1 MQANKQILKVAV
13 LGALLGV
20 AGLANA
26 AVPAGSLP
34 GSFQSSVSATY
45 AGSGSTGTI
54 TFNSTSP
61 QVMQWGGTPGFS
73 GKAIT
78 APAGV
83 TTNAGM
89 DVGQGASL
97 TITNQAS
104 KGSGL
109 LLIDATGNP
118 SEIAGSLINS
128 GTPEGIFVA
137 NSNGVTVDG
146 TATISGPS
154 GAAIIFLGYL
164 PDAKTFLSTNSVTI
178 DGSTPTNNGDVTIAP
193 GANLTGISTLLVAGN
208 GNVNI
213 GASNVSGTNSAN
225 HLFTIDAGAGV
236 NITTNIAQTN
246 TIINPKAVLTV
257 NGGTAG
263 SPVIADMMASGGT
276 INVTGALGGD
286 PAFHGGELVMSAPT
300 AINIAK
306 GGSISG
312 GILLMGQYNQ
322 VFAGNT
328 PQQPTPQSAPN
339 ITIAGTLNAT
349 VAIQFDGANNVYE
362 TGSGTVNMT
371 GSSNIYA
378 NLYGNLANPSGGQ
391 AHGGDWRWN
400 GFVVNVAQQG
410 TVGLVVNPLSLGA
423 KQQFINIA
431 VNGNANLYNWGMV
444 GTIPTNLLASPLS
457 AGGSATAQTPSV
469 ISPDH
474 MVVTANNFM
483 LGNSNY
489 NALNYYFPGLLA
501 LVTGSP
507 SDPTTVGGGMIVAQ
521 GNLSNMVPW
530 SIPNGGGL
538 YFITNQPLNVAAG
551 ATVLTN
557 TNSYVNFAMGSGLAA
572 QAAQAAGNGLLNR
585 AVFFGNQIMTVQIPS
600 NGTYAYSGWNNP
612 NGPQPGK

>member
-1 MQANKQILKVAV
+1 
-13 LGALLGV
+13 
-20 AGLANA
+20 
-26 AVPAGSLP
+26 
-34 GSFQSSVSATY
+34 
-45 AGSGSTGTI
+45 
-54 TFNSTSP
+54 
-61 QVMQWGGTPGFS
+61 MQWGGTPGFS
-73 GKAIT
+73 GQAIP

-89 DVGQGASL
+89 DIGQGAFL
-97 TITNQAS
+97 TITNQAA

-109 LLIDATGNP
+109 LMIDATGNP
-118 SEIAGSLINS
+118 SEIAGGLINS

-154 GAAIIFLGYL
+154 GAAIIFLGYI
-164 PDAKTFLSTNSVTI
+164 PDANTFLSTNSVTI
-178 DGSTPTNNGDVTIAP
+178 DGSTPTNNGDVIIAP
-193 GANLTGISTLLVAGN
+193 GANLTGVSTLLVAGN

-213 GASNVSGTNSAN
+213 GASNITGSNSAN
-225 HLFTIDAGAGV
+225 HSFTIDAGAGV

-286 PAFHGGELVMSAPT
+286 SAFHGGELVMSAPT

-306 GGSISG
+306 DGSISG

-328 PQQPTPQSAPN
+328 PPQPTPQSAPN

-349 VAIQFDGANNVYE
+349 ADIQFDGANNVYE
-362 TGSGTVNMT
+362 TGSGTVNVT
-371 GSSNIYA
+371 GTTTIFA

-400 GFVVNVAQQG
+400 GFVVNVTPQG
-410 TVGLVVNPLSLGA
+410 TVGLVVNPLSLGS

-431 VNGNANLYNWGMV
+431 VNGNANLFNWGM
-444 GTIPTNLLASPLS
+444 GGAIPTNLLASPLG

-474 MVVTANNFM
+474 MVVTANSFL

-489 NALNYYFPGLLA
+489 NAMNYYFPGLLA

-507 SDPTTVGGGMIVAQ
+507 SNPTTVGSGTIAVQ

-538 YFITNQPLNVAAG
+538 YFITNQPLNMAAG

-585 AVFFGNQIMTVQIPS
+585 AVFSGNQITTVQIPS